1 MKSGWKTIF
10 GVINTA
16 LQESVDSEGVLK
28 KDYESLLMVC
38 KKIISK
44 IMSENLDHILDIF
57 PELI

>member
-1 MKSGWKTIF
+1 MKSGWKTIL

>member
-38 KKIISK
+38 KKTISK

>member
-16 LQESVDSEGVLK
+16 LQESVDSEGVVK